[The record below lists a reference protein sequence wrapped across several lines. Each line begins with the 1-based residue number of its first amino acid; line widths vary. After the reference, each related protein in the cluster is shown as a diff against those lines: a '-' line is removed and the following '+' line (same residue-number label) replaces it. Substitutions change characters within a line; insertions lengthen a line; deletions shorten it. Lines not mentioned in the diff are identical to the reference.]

1 VSQHHADL
9 VIRFY
14 PRQGQW
20 TCIVQRVDADGMP
33 VGGDLVTATGA
44 TKEEARAQAR
54 ASTADSGVIAAL
66 DAYTIR

>member
-1 VSQHHADL
+1 MSQHHADL

-54 ASTADSGVIAAL
+54 ASTTESGVIAAL
-66 DAYTIR
+66 DAYTSR